1 MRPFGSK
8 SEQGKALQLVQR
20 GTDKRIPVELVKQPS
35 GEVLDP
41 SELEELSV
49 KVANESRAGCVPVPH
64 AIEDKKLVVE
74 VTAEV
79 TRQLGLG
86 VYTLTATGRIPDPAY
101 ADGYHDYEIVVDLC
115 KVTKYGSN
123 ETPVKVQAN
132 VLEGLKGKSAYEIA
146 VKHGYQGT
154 EEEWIKSLTPKG
166 GAGGGA
172 NGKSAYEL
180 AVENGFQGTLQ
191 EWLKS
196 LVGKDGA
203 DAYEVAK
210 KAGYTGSRE
219 EWLKTLIGATGLS
232 AYELA
237 KSEGYEGS
245 LTEWIASLRG
255 KKGDDGDSAYK
266 VAVRNG
272 YVGDEQ
278 AWLASLRGSDG
289 KDAYEVAKAGGYQG
303 SREAWLESLKG
314 EAGKS
319 AYELA
324 KEAQNF
330 TGTLTDYLA
339 SLKGTKGK
347 DAYQSYLET
356 TTDNPK
362 LSEEEWA
369 RARTNNGSNEEGMNK
384 TEIELLYK
392 LNNGT
397 DESATETTTAGA
409 QLLDADGHRR
419 DIISA
424 MRAKGVSVSDT
435 DGLTDLA
442 GKIQEIKVYVLPVYS
457 KTQFGQFKGEY
468 LPTLEVYSELNPAD
482 FSNMFSGST
491 ALKALPEIRNAG
503 QISNINQMCSGC
515 VSMTTA
521 TLPDL
526 PAVATALSAFY
537 GCTSLEV
544 LTIGAMPRCTTLASL
559 ATTCASLKTIT
570 IGESPNV
577 ADIAQIA
584 YQCTS
589 LTEVTI
595 GTGDALT
602 KVDNAFNGCAR
613 LRRINGTLDFTK
625 LAATGNLFFG
635 CDSLEEVRI
644 KGLKV
649 DLSLQQSV
657 NLSTESVKYLVENL
671 QQVTGKSITLPR
683 AWQTAHPTEAR
694 EYSQKASAKGFTL
707 NFR

>member
-1 MRPFGSK
+1 MASRPASNHPDNKRYMRPFGSK

-20 GTDKRIPVELVKQPS
+20 GTDKRIPVELVKQPT

-41 SELEELSV
+41 AELEDLSV
-49 KVANESRAGCVPVPH
+49 KVASENGMGIATIPY
-64 AIEDKKLVVE
+64 AIEDGKLVVE

-86 VYTLTATGRIPDPAY
+86 VYTLTATGRIPDEAY

-132 VLEGLKGKSAYEIA
+132 VLEGLKGKDGKSAYEIA

-154 EEEWIKSLTPKG
+154 EEEWAKGLTPNG

-180 AVENGFQGTLQ
+180 AVENGYQGSVQ

-210 KAGYTGSRE
+210 KAGYAGSRE

-232 AYELA
+232 AYQLA

-245 LTEWIASLRG
+245 LTEWIASL
-255 KKGDDGDSAYK
+255 KGADGESAYK

-278 AWLASLRGSDG
+278 AWIASLKGADG
-289 KDAYEVAKAGGYQG
+289 KDAYEVAKAGGYGG

-314 EAGKS
+314 KDGK
-319 AYELA
+319 
-324 KEAQNF
+324 N
-330 TGTLTDYLA
+330 
-339 SLKGTKGK
+339 
-347 DAYQSYLET
+347 AYQSYLET

-369 RARTNNGSNEEGMNK
+369 RARSNNGNAEEGMNK

-397 DESATETTTAGA
+397 AESASENTTAGA

-419 DIISA
+419 DIINA
-424 MRAKGVSVSDT
+424 MRAKGVSVADT

-442 GKIQEIKVYVLPVYS
+442 SKIQEIKVYVIPVYVR
-457 KTQFGQFKGEY
+457 TQYGQFKGEY
-468 LPTLEVYSELNPAD
+468 LPTLEVHSEFTPAD
-482 FSNMFSGST
+482 FYNMFSNST
-491 ALKALPEIRNAG
+491 SLKALPEIRNAG
-503 QISNINQMCSGC
+503 QISSITNMCSGC

-526 PAVATALSAFY
+526 PAVTVANGAFY
-537 GCTSLEV
+537 GCASLET

-559 ATTCASLKTIT
+559 VTICSSLKTIK
-570 IGESPNV
+570 IGDTPNV
-577 ADIAQIA
+577 ADISSLAN
-584 YQCTS
+584 QCTS

-602 KVDNAFNGCAR
+602 KVDNAFNGCPR

-625 LAATGNLFFG
+625 LAGTGNIFYL
-635 CDSLEEVRI
+635 CEALEEVRI

-649 DLSLQQSV
+649 DLSLQHSA
-657 NLSTESVKYLVENL
+657 NISTESVKYLVENL

-683 AWQTAHPTEAR
+683 AWQQAHTAEAR
-694 EYSQKASAKGFTL
+694 EYSQKAAAKGFTL

>member
-8 SEQGKALQLVQR
+8 SDGKTLQLVQR

-41 SELEELSV
+41 AELEELSV
-49 KVANESRAGCVPVPH
+49 KVASESGGAGCVPVPH

-132 VLEGLKGKSAYEIA
+132 VQEGLRGLSAYEIA

-166 GAGGGA
+166 GAGGVG

-180 AVENGFQGTLQ
+180 AVQEGYQGTLQ

-237 KSEGYEGS
+237 KAEGYEGS
-245 LTEWIASLRG
+245 LTEWIASL
-255 KKGDDGDSAYK
+255 KGADGESAYK

-278 AWLASLRGSDG
+278 AWLASL
-289 KDAYEVAKAGGYQG
+289 
-303 SREAWLESLKG
+303 KG
-314 EAGKS
+314 E
-319 AYELA
+319 
-324 KEAQNF
+324 
-330 TGTLTDYLA
+330 
-339 SLKGTKGK
+339 KGK
-347 DAYQSYLET
+347 DAYDDYLET

-362 LSEEEWA
+362 LSREEWSKP
-369 RARTNNGSNEEGMNK
+369 RSNNGNAEEGMNK

-397 DESATETTTAGA
+397 DESAPENTTAGA
-409 QLLDADGHRR
+409 QLLEADGHRR
-419 DIISA
+419 DIITA
-424 MRAKGVSVSDT
+424 MRAKGVSVDDT

-442 GKIQEIKVYVLPVYS
+442 GKIQAIKVYVLPVYS
-457 KTQFGQFKGEY
+457 ARQFIGYKGVN
-468 LPTLEVYSELNPAD
+468 LPTLEVYQEFNPAD
-482 FSNMFSGST
+482 FANMFASS
-491 ALKALPEIRNAG
+491 ASLKALPEIRNAG
-503 QISNINQMCSGC
+503 QISSINQMCNGC
-515 VSMTTA
+515 VSMISA

-526 PAVATALSAFY
+526 PAVAIATGAFY
-537 GCTSLEV
+537 GCTSLET

-559 ATTCASLKTIT
+559 ATTCSALQTLT
-570 IGESPNV
+570 LGDSPNV
-577 ADIAQIA
+577 TEIAQIA
-584 YQCTS
+584 YQCAS

-625 LAATGNLFFG
+625 LATTGNIFFG

-644 KGLKV
+644 KGLKA
-649 DLSLQQSV
+649 DLSLQQSA
-657 NLSTESVKYLVENL
+657 NLSTESVKFLVENL

-683 AWQTAHPTEAR
+683 SWQTAHTAEAR
-694 EYSQKASAKGFTL
+694 EYAQKAAAKGFALT
-707 NFR
+707 FR

>member
-20 GTDKRIPVELVKQPS
+20 GTDKRIPVELVKQPT

-41 SELEELSV
+41 AELEDLSV
-49 KVANESRAGCVPVPH
+49 KVASENGMGIATIPY
-64 AIEDKKLVVE
+64 AIEDGKLVVE

-146 VKHGYQGT
+146 VKHGYQGS
-154 EEEWIKSLTPKG
+154 EEEWAKGLTPNG

-180 AVENGFQGTLQ
+180 AVENGYQGTVQ
-191 EWLKS
+191 
-196 LVGKDGA
+196 
-203 DAYEVAK
+203 
-210 KAGYTGSRE
+210 

-245 LTEWIASLRG
+245 LTEWIVYL
-255 KKGDDGDSAYK
+255 KGA
-266 VAVRNG
+266 
-272 YVGDEQ
+272 
-278 AWLASLRGSDG
+278 DG
-289 KDAYEVAKAGGYQG
+289 KDAYEVAKAGGYEG

-319 AYELA
+319 AY
-324 KEAQNF
+324 
-330 TGTLTDYLA
+330 
-339 SLKGTKGK
+339 
-347 DAYQSYLET
+347 QSYLET
-356 TTDNPK
+356 TTDTPK

-397 DESATETTTAGA
+397 DETYTEGTTAGA

-419 DIISA
+419 DIITA
-424 MRAKGVSVSDT
+424 MRAKGVSVADT

-442 GKIQEIKVYVLPVYS
+442 GKIHEIKVYVFPVYS
-457 KTQFGQFKGEY
+457 ARQLAQFKGEY
-468 LPTLEVYSELNPAD
+468 LPTLEVYSDLNPAD
-482 FSNMFSGST
+482 FSNMFSSST

-503 QISNINQMCSGC
+503 QISNINQMCTGC

-526 PAVATALSAFY
+526 PAVAAASSAFY
-537 GCTSLEV
+537 GCASFET

-559 ATTCASLKTIT
+559 AATCSSLKTMT
-570 IGESPNV
+570 LGESPNV

-584 YQCTS
+584 YGCSS

-595 GTGDALT
+595 GTGDALI
-602 KVDNAFNGCAR
+602 KVDNAFNGCSR

-625 LAATGNLFFG
+625 LASTANIFFG
-635 CDSLEEVRI
+635 CEALEEVRI
-644 KGLKV
+644 KGLKA
-649 DLSLQQSV
+649 DLSLQQST
-657 NLSTESVKYLVENL
+657 NLSTESVKYLVDNL

-683 AWQTAHPTEAR
+683 AWQTAHTAEAR
-694 EYSQKASAKGFTL
+694 EYSQKAAAKGFTL

>member
-8 SEQGKALQLVQR
+8 SDGKTLQLVQR

-49 KVANESRAGCVPVPH
+49 KVASESGAGCVPVPH
-64 AIEDKKLVVE
+64 TIEDKKLVVE

-101 ADGYHDYEIVVDLC
+101 ADGYHDYEIVVPLC
-115 KVTKYGSN
+115 NVTKYGSN
-123 ETPVKVQAN
+123 ETPVKVTAN
-132 VLEGLKGKSAYEIA
+132 VLEELKGKDGSSAYELA
-146 VKHGYQGT
+146 VKHGYTGT
-154 EEEWIKSLTPKG
+154 EEEWAKSLTPKG
-166 GAGGGA
+166 GAGGGS

-180 AVENGFQGTLQ
+180 AVQEGYQGTLQ

-210 KAGYTGSRE
+210 KAGYAGSRE

-232 AYELA
+232 AYQLA
-237 KSEGYEGS
+237 KAEGYDGS
-245 LTEWIASLRG
+245 LTEWIASL
-255 KKGDDGDSAYK
+255 KGADGESAYK

-278 AWLASLRGSDG
+278 AWLASLKGADG
-289 KDAYEVAKAGGYQG
+289 KDAYEVAKAGGYGG

-324 KEAQNF
+324 KEAQSF

-339 SLKGTKGK
+339 SLKGKDGK
-347 DAYQSYLET
+347 NAYQSYLET

-369 RARTNNGSNEEGMNK
+369 RARSNNGSNEEGMNK

-397 DESATETTTAGA
+397 YESAPEATTAGA

-424 MRAKGVSVSDT
+424 MRAKGVSVDDT

-442 GKIQEIKVYVLPVYS
+442 SKIQEIKVYVLPVYS
-457 KTQFGQFKGEY
+457 ERQFGRFKGAN
-468 LPTLEVYSELNPAD
+468 LPTLEVYNEFNPAD
-482 FSNMFSGST
+482 FGNMFASS
-491 ALKALPEIRNAG
+491 ASLKALPEIRNAD
-503 QISNINQMCSGC
+503 QISAATNMCSGC

-526 PAVATALSAFY
+526 PAVTVANGAFY
-537 GCTSLEV
+537 GCASLET
-544 LTIGAMPRCTTLASL
+544 LTIGAMPRCTTLAFL
-559 ATTCASLKTIT
+559 ATTCASLKTMI

-577 ADIAQIA
+577 AEIAQIA

-635 CDSLEEVRI
+635 CEALEEVRI

-671 QQVTGKSITLPR
+671 QQVTGKSITLAR
-683 AWQTAHPTEAR
+683 AWQQAHTAEAR

>member
-8 SEQGKALQLVQR
+8 SDGKTLQLVQR
-20 GTDKRIPVELVKQPS
+20 GTDKRIPVELVKQPT

-41 SELEELSV
+41 AELEDLSV
-49 KVANESRAGCVPVPH
+49 KVASENGMGIATIPYT
-64 AIEDKKLVVE
+64 IEDKKLVVE

-132 VLEGLKGKSAYEIA
+132 VLEELKGKDGKSAYEIA
-146 VKHGYQGT
+146 VKHGYTGT
-154 EEEWIKSLTPKG
+154 EEEWAKGLTPNG
-166 GAGGGA
+166 GAGGGG

-180 AVENGFQGTLQ
+180 AVESGYQGTLQ

-210 KAGYTGSRE
+210 KAGYAGSRE

-232 AYELA
+232 AYQLA
-237 KSEGYEGS
+237 KAEGYEGS
-245 LTEWIASLRG
+245 LTEWIASL
-255 KKGDDGDSAYK
+255 KGA
-266 VAVRNG
+266 
-272 YVGDEQ
+272 
-278 AWLASLRGSDG
+278 DG
-289 KDAYEVAKAGGYQG
+289 K
-303 SREAWLESLKG
+303 S
-314 EAGKS
+314 
-319 AYELA
+319 
-324 KEAQNF
+324 
-330 TGTLTDYLA
+330 
-339 SLKGTKGK
+339 
-347 DAYQSYLET
+347 AYQSYLET

-369 RARTNNGSNEEGMNK
+369 RARINNGNAEEGMNK

-392 LNNGT
+392 INNGT

-409 QLLDADGHRR
+409 QLMEADGHRR

-424 MRAKGVSVSDT
+424 MRAKGVSVDDT

-442 GKIQEIKVYVLPVYS
+442 GKIQEIKVYVFPVYS
-457 KTQFGQFKGEY
+457 ARQLAQFKGAY
-468 LPTLEVYSELNPAD
+468 LPTLEVYSEFNPAD
-482 FSNMFSGST
+482 FSNMFANST
-491 ALKALPEIRNAG
+491 SLKALPEIRNAG
-503 QISNINQMCSGC
+503 QISAITNMCSGC

-526 PAVATALSAFY
+526 PAVASASSAFY
-537 GCTSLEV
+537 GCTSLET
-544 LTIGAMPRCTTLASL
+544 LSIGAMSRCTTLASL
-559 ATTCASLKTIT
+559 ATTCSSLKTMT

-577 ADIAQIA
+577 TEIAQIA
-584 YQCTS
+584 YGCSS

-602 KVDNAFNGCAR
+602 KVDNAFNGCSR

-625 LAATGNLFFG
+625 LAGTGNLFFG
-635 CDSLEEVRI
+635 CEALEEVRI

-649 DLSLQQSV
+649 DISLQQST
-657 NLSTESVKYLVENL
+657 NLSTESVKFLVENL
-671 QQVTGKSITLPR
+671 QQVTGKSITLAR
-683 AWQTAHPTEAR
+683 AWQTAHTAEAR
-694 EYSQKASAKGFTL
+694 ECSQKAAAKGFTL

>member
-49 KVANESRAGCVPVPH
+49 KVANESRAGCLPVPH

-86 VYTLTATGRIPDPAY
+86 VYTLTATGRIPDEAY

-132 VLEGLKGKSAYEIA
+132 VLEGLKGKDGKSAYELA
-146 VKHGYQGT
+146 VKHGYEGT

-180 AVENGFQGTLQ
+180 AVENGYQGTLQ

-210 KAGYTGSRE
+210 KAGYTGNRE

-237 KSEGYEGS
+237 KAEGYEGS
-245 LTEWIASLRG
+245 LTEWIASL
-255 KKGDDGDSAYK
+255 KGADGDSAYK

-272 YVGDEQ
+272 YVGDE
-278 AWLASLRGSDG
+278 R
-289 KDAYEVAKAGGYQG
+289 
-303 SREAWLESLKG
+303 AWLESLKG

-324 KEAQNF
+324 KAGGYQ
-330 TGTLTDYLA
+330 GSQTDWLA
-339 SLKGTKGK
+339 SLKGKDGK

-397 DESATETTTAGA
+397 DESATENTTAGA
-409 QLLDADGHRR
+409 QLMDADGHRR
-419 DIISA
+419 DIITA
-424 MRAKGVSVSDT
+424 MRAKGVSVADT

-442 GKIQEIKVYVLPVYS
+442 GKIQEIKVYVLPVYAR
-457 KTQFGQFKGEY
+457 TQYGQFKGEY
-468 LPTLEVYSELNPAD
+468 LPTLEVYSEFNPAD
-482 FSNMFSGST
+482 FGNMFANST
-491 ALKALPEIRNAG
+491 SLKALPEIRNAG
-503 QISNINQMCSGC
+503 QISGISQMCTGC
-515 VSMTTA
+515 ASMTTA
-521 TLPDL
+521 ILPDL
-526 PAVATALSAFY
+526 PAVALASGAFY
-537 GCTSLEV
+537 GCAALET
-544 LTIGAMPRCTTLASL
+544 LTIGAMPRCTTMASL
-559 ATTCASLKTIT
+559 VTTCASLKTLT
-570 IGESPNV
+570 LGDSPNV
-577 ADIAQIA
+577 VDIAQIA
-584 YQCTS
+584 YGCSS

-602 KVDNAFNGCAR
+602 KVDNAFNGCSR
-613 LRRINGTLDFTK
+613 LRRINGTLDFSK
-625 LAATGNLFFG
+625 LASTANIFFG
-635 CDSLEEVRI
+635 CDALEEVRI

-649 DLSLQQSV
+649 DLSLQQST
-657 NLSTESVKYLVENL
+657 NLSTESVKFLVENL
-671 QQVTGKSITLPR
+671 QQVTGKSITLAR
-683 AWQTAHPTEAR
+683 AWQTAHTAEAR
-694 EYSQKASAKGFTL
+694 EYSQKAAAKGFTL